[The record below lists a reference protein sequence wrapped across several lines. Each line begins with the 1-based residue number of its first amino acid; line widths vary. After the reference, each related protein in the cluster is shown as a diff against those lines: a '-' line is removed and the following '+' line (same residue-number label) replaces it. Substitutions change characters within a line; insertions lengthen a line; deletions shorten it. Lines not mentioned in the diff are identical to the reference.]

1 MQDFYTNIYQSK
13 KNLMICGYRD
23 GKRYKQIIPYR
34 PYLFLQSKKD
44 DVEYRTIFNEPVE
57 RIDFDS
63 ISDAKEF
70 IKKYDDVKNFKI
82 YGLDKFLYVWI
93 NDNFPGDIHYDSSQI
108 KIWNID
114 IETGKTEEG
123 RFADASIAN
132 GPIRLIGIGINGQK
146 IQLGYKECNLKRSD
160 VKYIK
165 CKDEEDML
173 EKFLNLCQS
182 DDYRADVWTG
192 YNIENYDVVFIYNRI
207 KRVLGDEAVKKLS
220 TWNIVNERTIESRG
234 QETVTYT
241 PVGVSILDY
250 YQLYRKFTQNQLD
263 SWTLD
268 NVAFV
273 ETGKRKLDYS
283 EYESLDELYEKDFD
297 KYCDYNAEDID
308 RVYDIDQKKKLL
320 DLAFAMA
327 YDAKVNYIDMM
338 GSVHYWDILIH
349 NFLMRDKIV
358 IPPYE
363 SKEQKNIPGAF
374 VKDPKPGF
382 YNWAVSFD
390 FTSLYPKLI
399 ESFNISPETLIDFED
414 WIKISDAD
422 TAEDFDFSE
431 IDKLLLGFEEGKS
444 LKHIQSRAA
453 NGAEFRKDVHGFFP
467 RLMKEQFNK
476 RTESKKKMIQAE
488 KDFERTK
495 DPQFEKE
502 IDRYYNIQWAKKI
515 QLNSLYGASANR
527 GFRFYNWKIAS
538 AITVSGQLA
547 IRWMERNMNK
557 YLNGILKTNNID
569 YVVAVDTD
577 SIIVNMDPLVQKC
590 VKDPTDK
597 NKVINFLDK
606 VSEQEIQKEMNRWC
620 KELIE
625 HMNAYENALHMK
637 REVIADRSI
646 WLAKKRY
653 IMNVWDKEGVRHS
666 EPELKMMGIE
676 AVRSSTPA
684 VCKAA
689 IKETLK
695 IIMSKTED
703 DAIEYI
709 ENFKKKF
716 YEQPFEEVA
725 FPRGVNGMEKYGDP
739 VTVYK
744 KGTPI
749 HVRGSLVYNMLLKK
763 TGLDKKFPQIY
774 EKDKIKFCYLKLPN
788 YTQSNIISCPK
799 VLPKELNL
807 DKYID
812 YEVQFQKTFLDPINA
827 ILTAINWKSEKTSN
841 LEGWFD

>member
-1 MQDFYTNIYQSK
+1 
-13 KNLMICGYRD
+13 MICGYRD
-23 GKRYKQIIPYR
+23 GARYKQIIPYR
-34 PYLFLQSKKD
+34 PYLFLSSKED
-44 DVEYRTIFNEPVE
+44 SEYKTIFNEPVK

-63 ISDAKEF
+63 IPDAKEF
-70 IKKYDDVKNFKI
+70 TKKYESVKNFNV
-82 YGLDKFLYVWI
+82 YGLNKYLYVWI
-93 NDNFPGDIHYDSSQI
+93 NDNFPGDVQYDSSLI

-123 RFADASIAN
+123 KFADATLAN
-132 GPIRLIGIGINGQK
+132 GPIRLIGIGINGKK
-146 IQLGYKECNLKRSD
+146 IQLGYKECNLNRKD
-160 VKYIK
+160 VTYIK
-165 CKDEEDML
+165 CKDEEDL
-173 EKFLNLCQS
+173 LRKFLNLCQN
-182 DDYRADVWTG
+182 DDHRADVWTG

-207 KRVLGDEAVKKLS
+207 KRLLGEDETKKLS
-220 TWNIVNERTIESRG
+220 TWGIINERVIESRG
-234 QETVTYT
+234 HETVTYT

-283 EYESLDELYEKDFD
+283 EYESLDELYEKDFE

-308 RVYDIDQKKKLL
+308 RVYDIDQKKKLI

-358 IPPYE
+358 IPPYTG
-363 SKEQKNIPGAF
+363 KEEKHIPGAF

-399 ESFNISPETLIDFED
+399 ETFNISPETLIGIDD
-414 WIKISDAD
+414 HIKISDATSAD
-422 TAEDFDFSE
+422 EFDFKHV
-431 IDKLLLGFEEGKS
+431 DNLLDQVESNNSVRKYTDNS
-444 LKHIQSRAA
+444 VAA
-453 NGAEFRKDVHGFFP
+453 NGAEFSKKEHGFFP

-495 DPQFEKE
+495 DPEYEKA

-527 GFRFYNWKIAS
+527 GFRFYDWRIAS

-547 IRWMERNMNK
+547 IRWMERSMNK
-557 YLNGILKTNNID
+557 YLNNVLKTKDVD
-569 YVVAVDTD
+569 YVIAVDTD

-590 VKDPTDK
+590 VKDPSDK
-597 NKVINFLDK
+597 TKVINFLDK
-606 VSEQEIQKEMNRWC
+606 VSESSIQEEIEIWC
-620 KELIE
+620 EQLSDC
-625 HMNAYENALHMK
+625 MNAYENSLHMK

-666 EPELKMMGIE
+666 EPDLKMMGIE

-684 VCKAA
+684 ICKKA

-695 IIMSKTED
+695 IIMSRTED
-703 DAIEYI
+703 DVIEYI
-709 ENFKKKF
+709 EQFKNDF
-716 YEQPFEEVA
+716 LTQPFEEVA
-725 FPRGVNGMEKYGDP
+725 FPRGVNGMEKYFDP
-739 VTVYK
+739 VTNYK

-763 TGLDKKFPQIY
+763 TGLDKKFPLIY

-799 VLPKELNL
+799 VLPKELSL

-812 YEVQFQKTFLDPINA
+812 YELQFQKTFLDPINA
-827 ILTAINWKSEKTSN
+827 ILTAIKWKSEKTSN
-841 LEGWFD
+841 LEGWFE